1 MPDSILIEVR
11 NLDTA
16 KEVWDAV
23 CAKHEAKALTVK
35 VDMRRRMYKMK
46 CEDDSNVRTH
56 LESLMKMHEQ
66 LASMNA
72 ALTDDDLVTI
82 ILGSLPKSY
91 RPLINTITMSAMHV
105 KATLEPDQV
114 VETLIDKFE

>member
-1 MPDSILIEVR
+1 M
-11 NLDTA
+11 

-35 VDMRRRMYKMK
+35 VDMCRRMYELK
-46 CEDDSNVRTH
+46 CEDDANVRTH
-56 LESLMKMHEQ
+56 LESLMKMHKQ

-91 RPLINTITMSAMHV
+91 RPLINAITMSAMHA
-105 KATLEPDQV
+105 KARLEPDQV
-114 VETLIDKFE
+114 VEMLIDEFEQ